1 MKESI
6 QKRSKAMIEVTLQH
20 STTKRSNFNTMILQA
35 NDEFSLKNE
44 RRKVKVMQRLSK
56 ASQQRVSLNQD
67 GQQQTEDI
75 AGKKALEML
84 DEYEQKR

>member
-1 MKESI
+1 
-6 QKRSKAMIEVTLQH
+6 MIEVTPQH

>member
-6 QKRSKAMIEVTLQH
+6 QKRSKANIEVVPQQ
-20 STTKRSNFNTMILQA
+20 STTKRSNFNTMILQTY
-35 NDEFSLKNE
+35 DEFSLKNE

-56 ASQQRVSLNQD
+56 ASQQRVSLYQEE
-67 GQQQTEDI
+67 QQQTEDF

-84 DEYEQKR
+84 DEYE

>member
-6 QKRSKAMIEVTLQH
+6 QKRSKAVIEVTPQH

-75 AGKKALEML
+75 AGKKALDML
-84 DEYEQKR
+84 DEYE

>member
-1 MKESI
+1 
-6 QKRSKAMIEVTLQH
+6 MIEVTRQH

-67 GQQQTEDI
+67 GQQQTEDL
-75 AGKKALEML
+75 AGKKALDML